1 MADNGAAAQAVNVED
16 LIAER
21 PFGGFALRVMILAF
35 IALMADGYDIQVMS
49 FAAPSLVREWGLNR
63 AALAPAFSASLFGIL
78 IGAPVMG
85 FLGDRIG
92 RRRAIIAGSAFY
104 GVFCLLCLTATSL
117 PQLMALR
124 FLTGLGLGGVMP
136 NVIAL
141 TAELTPRKVRAGLT
155 TLVMVGV
162 TAGGVVPGLIA
173 ANIPSDGAWRDL
185 FLMGGIAPLVIA
197 ALMALGLPESASF
210 LARRKDGQARL
221 FHLAHAVDRK
231 LARTTDA
238 DFVVHAPPTRG
249 EAGIGPLFAGRLAL
263 VTPLLWL
270 MFASTLLTIYLVS
283 SWLPT
288 LLEAGGFSP
297 AKAAAANSLFQL
309 GGVLGVIASSLLLGR
324 FGARLVVALFAL
336 TLVAVAVTARAHLAE
351 TGLAA
356 AVFAVGF
363 TLIATQAALNG
374 TAGLAYPTAARAK
387 GVGMALGVG
396 RIGSV
401 IGPLLGGAMV
411 AGGITNARDLFLLP
425 LVPLALGALAAAF
438 VMKRIVLDGAR

>member
-21 PFGGFALRVMILAF
+21 PFGGFALKVMVLAF

-49 FAAPSLVREWGLNR
+49 FAAPSLVREWGLDR
-63 AALAPAFSASLFGIL
+63 AALAPVFSASLFGIL

-85 FLGDRIG
+85 FLGDRVG
-92 RRRAIIAGSAFY
+92 RRRAIIAGSAVY

-117 PQLMALR
+117 DQLMALR

-141 TAELTPRKVRAGLT
+141 TAEMSPRKVRAGLT
-155 TLVMVGV
+155 TLIMVGV

-185 FLMGGIAPLVIA
+185 FLVGGVAPLVIA
-197 ALMALGLPESASF
+197 ALMALALPESASF

-221 FHLAHAVDRK
+221 AR
-231 LARTTDA
+231 LARSVDPRLAARADA
-238 DFVVHAPPTRG
+238 DFTVHAPPTRDQ
-249 EAGIGPLFAGRLAL
+249 AGIGPLFAGRLAL

-270 MFASTLLTIYLVS
+270 MFASTLLTIYLLS

-297 AKAAAANSLFQL
+297 AKAAGANSLFQL
-309 GGVLGVIASSLLLGR
+309 GGVLGCIAASLLLGR

-336 TLVAVAVTARAHLAE
+336 TLVAVAVVARASLAE

-356 AVFAVGF
+356 GVFAVGF
-363 TLIATQAALNG
+363 CIIATQAALNG
-374 TAGLAYPTAARAK
+374 AAGLAYPTAARSK

-401 IGPLLGGAMV
+401 VGPLLGGAMV
-411 AGGITNARDLFLLP
+411 AAGVSNARDLFLLP
-425 LVPLALGALAAAF
+425 LVPLALGGLAAVL
-438 VMKRIVLDGAR
+438 VMRRIVLDGAR